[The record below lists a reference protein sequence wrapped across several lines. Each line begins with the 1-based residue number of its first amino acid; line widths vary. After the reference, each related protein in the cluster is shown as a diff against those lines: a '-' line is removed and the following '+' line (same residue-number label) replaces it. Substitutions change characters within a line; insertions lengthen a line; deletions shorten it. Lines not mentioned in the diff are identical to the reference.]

1 MPMTE
6 MASQDLERT
15 REELEV
21 ATEELKALQRHLF
34 ARTPDVIDRHAIVM
48 ATLKQLK
55 ESYQAQMMAFAV
67 ALEDGR
73 FLHRDQYQALQGFAS
88 NNRLALEGLLPKVT
102 IEDGVVTR
110 CDFERC
116 RLQTLDGLG
125 EVHSIKSLNLSHNFN
140 LTSLKGLPLQQ
151 LENLE
156 VGWCGLYGNLVELQG
171 AVGLQSL
178 CISSNPIT
186 SLDGL
191 PVGTLEE
198 LLAVS
203 CRLSGD
209 LSELRMA
216 NRLRVL
222 VVTENSNLTSL
233 KGLSMESIEILWAS
247 SCCLTGD
254 HTFLSRA
261 KRLRSLDLSGNSALT
276 LDKAQFAPTTEIEW
290 WPE

>member
-1 MPMTE
+1 MSELSLPE
-6 MASQDLERT
+6 LQESRAA
-15 REELEV
+15 LEV
-21 ATEELKALQRHLF
+21 AAQELWAVQELVMSGESE
-34 ARTPDVIDRHAIVM
+34 VIDRHAIAM
-48 ATLKQLK
+48 AEVLKLKQ
-55 ESYQAQMMAFAV
+55 SYELQVNEYAV
-67 ALEDGR
+67 TLEDGR
-73 FLHRDQYQALQGFAS
+73 FLDRDQYQALQGFAS
-88 NNRLALEGLLPKVT
+88 NNRLTLEGLLPRVT
-102 IEDGVVTR
+102 IEGGVVIR

-116 RLQTLDGLG
+116 RLQTLDSLG

-156 VGWCGLYGNLVELQG
+156 VGWCGLHGNLVELQG
-171 AVGLQSL
+171 AVRLQSL

-203 CRLSGD
+203 CRLLGD
-209 LSELRMA
+209 LSELRTA
-216 NRLRVL
+216 NRLRAL

-247 SCCLTGD
+247 SCGLTGD
-254 HTFLSRA
+254 HTFLSQA
-261 KRLRSLDLSGNSALT
+261 EHLRKLDVTRNSALT
-276 LDKAQFAPTTEIEW
+276 LDKAQFASTTEIEW
-290 WPE
+290 